1 MSHEAMT
8 GKKVS
13 GLLGQNSKLFSD
25 SIFTEKSDVWSY
37 GVCLWEM
44 LTLGSTPYSTVEN
57 NELEAYLESGK
68 RLRISSFV
76 PEKLEN
82 LINNIW
88 AFEAK
93 GRVTRI
99 LEAF

>member
-1 MSHEAMT
+1 
-8 GKKVS
+8 
-13 GLLGQNSKLFSD
+13 
-25 SIFTEKSDVWSY
+25 
-37 GVCLWEM
+37 M

-57 NELEAYLESGK
+57 NELETYLESGK

-82 LINNIW
+82 LINKIW

-93 GRVTRI
+93 GRVAGIFTGNK
-99 LEAF
+99 L

>member
-1 MSHEAMT
+1 
-8 GKKVS
+8 
-13 GLLGQNSKLFSD
+13 
-25 SIFTEKSDVWSY
+25 
-37 GVCLWEM
+37 M

-57 NELEAYLESGK
+57 NELESYLESGK

-82 LINNIW
+82 LINKIW

-93 GRVTRI
+93 GRVAEFFTSSKLKTTTYR
-99 LEAF
+99 L

>member
-1 MSHEAMT
+1 
-8 GKKVS
+8 
-13 GLLGQNSKLFSD
+13 
-25 SIFTEKSDVWSY
+25 
-37 GVCLWEM
+37 M

-57 NELEAYLESGK
+57 NELESYLESGK

-82 LINNIW
+82 LINKIW

-93 GRVTRI
+93 GRVAEFFTGYKLKTTTYR
-99 LEAF
+99 L

>member
-1 MSHEAMT
+1 
-8 GKKVS
+8 
-13 GLLGQNSKLFSD
+13 
-25 SIFTEKSDVWSY
+25 
-37 GVCLWEM
+37 M

-57 NELEAYLESGK
+57 NELESYLESGK

-82 LINNIW
+82 LINKIW

-93 GRVTRI
+93 GRVAEFFISSKLKTTTYR
-99 LEAF
+99 L

>member
-1 MSHEAMT
+1 MDVARSHDRYT
-8 GKKVS
+8 YRKFHSHHGVFNF
-13 GLLGQNSKLFSD
+13 LD

-57 NELEAYLESGK
+57 NELESYLESGK

-76 PEKLEN
+76 PEELEN
-82 LINNIW
+82 LMNKIW
-88 AFEAK
+88 SFEAK
-93 GRVTRI
+93 GRVPR
-99 LEAF
+99 LV

>member
-1 MSHEAMT
+1 MTLSHRT
-8 GKKVS
+8 KS
-13 GLLGQNSKLFSD
+13 QPFSD

-57 NELEAYLESGK
+57 NELESYLESGK

-82 LINNIW
+82 LINKIW

-93 GRVTRI
+93 GRVAGFLTGYKLKTLNYRI
-99 LEAF
+99 